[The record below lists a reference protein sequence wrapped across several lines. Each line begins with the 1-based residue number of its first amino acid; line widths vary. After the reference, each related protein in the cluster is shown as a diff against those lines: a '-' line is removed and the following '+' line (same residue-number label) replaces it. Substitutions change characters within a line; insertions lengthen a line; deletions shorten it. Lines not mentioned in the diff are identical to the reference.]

1 MPEKDLDILRKIIAF
16 YPTDVI
22 SKKHETISKMAT
34 PSSESFIADIY
45 KFVTKDGGSTHKW
58 H

>member
-45 KFVTKDGGSTHKW
+45 KFVTKDGGSTHK
-58 H
+58 